1 MIFTYVSL
9 RGFRSFKE
17 VQVFDLD
24 NEGIYQVVGKNGA
37 GKTTLFEAI
46 FWGLYGE
53 SLKTGSVV
61 ESQSGE
67 PIEVKLHFVIN
78 DNSYEVTRNSKEL
91 ILLEN
96 RVNQGLYKKDTQQ
109 RIIDVLGLTPMQF
122 LNSILMAQRGVRIA
136 DYSEKERREFFETLF
151 ELTWVDELGEKV
163 KQKSQ
168 ELNTSLAV
176 QKSKLESL
184 NRQLEQLKAEEETVQ
199 QRKEVFE
206 SEQESILVGLNNNL
220 IGLLADLGNHQNFE
234 PELGLVDTAEYEND
248 LKEAKEIYSQIVQNI
263 TEFNGRVRL
272 KEEQLA
278 NHKKS
283 EPKEPDSVCPNC
295 GQSTVDENV
304 KAEMTEK
311 YLQQYVVWRLVGE
324 SILADW
330 PSSEELNNLNS
341 KKSEL
346 EALIRE
352 YDGYL
357 KNVDRYT
364 SEFNQKHTRWAG
376 ELNTLK
382 AKVEAAE
389 KAIEQHKNAPK
400 PNFVEWLGELS
411 EKIYNTSVQMDEV
424 YAEVLAIEQEKVAVD
439 YWVKALGVNAL
450 KSHITQ
456 SYFQKLNQ
464 YISYYG
470 QLFGF
475 GLRFSMDLSKKLTK
489 SELEIWRLSGDSV
502 PYGNLSGGEKAR
514 VELALQLALA
524 KLIAPKASLIIFDES
539 MIGLDQDGLDSIREI
554 FSQIS
559 KEKAV
564 YFISH
569 LNESHLY
576 TNTIEVVKT
585 DNGSKIK
592 KQ

>member
-1 MIFTYVSL
+1 MIFTYVSIK
-9 RGFRSFKE
+9 GFRSFKNK
-17 VQVFDLD
+17 VVFDLD
-24 NEGIYQVVGKNGA
+24 DTGIHQVIGKNGA
-37 GKTTLFEAI
+37 GKTSLFEAM
-46 FWGLYGE
+46 FWCLYGE

-67 PIEVKLHFVIN
+67 PIEVSLHFVLN
-78 DNSYEVTRNSKEL
+78 DNSYQVTRNSKEL
-91 ILLEN
+91 LLLEN

-122 LNSILMAQRGVRIA
+122 LNSVLMAQRGVRIA

-151 ELTWVDELGEKV
+151 ELDWVDQLGEKV

-168 ELNTSLAV
+168 ELNTALAV

-184 NRQLEQLKAEEETVQ
+184 NRELENLRLEGGTVQ

-206 SEQESILVGLNNNL
+206 AEQADILVRLETEHRLCLAELRNHVNSEPQHETIDTSEYEETLEQAKKELELVKSEVNQLGTKVKLKEQE
-220 IGLLADLGNHQNFE
+220 
-234 PELGLVDTAEYEND
+234 
-248 LKEAKEIYSQIVQNI
+248 
-263 TEFNGRVRL
+263 
-272 KEEQLA
+272 LA
-278 NHKKS
+278 NHHRNV
-283 EPKEPDSVCPNC
+283 PKEPETTCPKC
-295 GQSTVDENV
+295 GQSTVDEQVWADLN
-304 KAEMTEK
+304 EK
-311 YLQQYVVWRLVGE
+311 YLREYATWRLVGE
-324 SILADW
+324 SIMSDW
-330 PSSEELNNLNS
+330 PSGDIINQFSEKRS
-341 KKSEL
+341 KL
-346 EALIRE
+346 EYLINE
-352 YDGYL
+352 YQGYII
-357 KNVDRYT
+357 NVDRLRQ
-364 SEFNQKHTRWAG
+364 EFDQKHNRWAL
-376 ELNTLK
+376 ET
-382 AKVEAAE
+382 AKLEAKTVAAE
-389 KAIEQHKNAPK
+389 QAVDRHKNAPK
-400 PNFVEWLGELS
+400 PNFVQWLADLA
-411 EKIYNTSVQMDEV
+411 EKLYSAQV
-424 YAEVLAIEQEKVAVD
+424 AIEECQNDILEIETEKVKAD
-439 YWVKALGVNAL
+439 YWVKSLGVNAL

-489 SELEIWRLSGDSV
+489 SELEIWRLTGDSV

-554 FSQIS
+554 FTQIS
-559 KEKAV
+559 KDKAV

-585 DNGSKIK
+585 EDGSKIIR
-592 KQ
+592 

>member
-9 RGFRSFKE
+9 KGFRSFKGRE
-17 VQVFDLD
+17 VFDLD
-24 NEGIYQVVGKNGA
+24 DKGIHQVVGKNGA
-37 GKTTLFEAI
+37 GKTSLFEAI
-46 FWGLYGE
+46 FWCLYGE

-67 PIEVKLHFVIN
+67 PIDVTVHFVVG
-78 DNSYEVTRNSKEL
+78 DNSYEVSRTDKAL
-91 ILLEN
+91 FFLEN
-96 RVNQGLYKKDTQQ
+96 RFSKGLHKRDTQQ

-122 LNSILMAQRGVRIA
+122 LNSVLMAQRGVRIA

-151 ELTWVDELGEKV
+151 ELDWVDELGEKV
-163 KQKSQ
+163 KQKAQ

-184 NRQLEQLKAEEETVQ
+184 NRELENLKAEEDTVT

-206 SEQESILVGLNNNL
+206 SEQSNIAINLDNESRFC
-220 IGLLADLGNHQNFE
+220 LAELRNHKNIE
-234 PELGLVDTAEYEND
+234 PQYENPD
-248 LKEAKEIYSQIVQNI
+248 TTEYVEAINQAKKELEIVIKEISNLETLVKLKEQE
-263 TEFNGRVRL
+263 
-272 KEEQLA
+272 LA
-278 NHKKS
+278 HHKTN
-283 EPKEPDSVCPNC
+283 EPKEPETRCPAC
-295 GQSTVDENV
+295 GQSTV
-304 KAEMTEK
+304 AESVWTELTEK
-311 YLQQYVVWRLVGE
+311 YLKDYSWWRLLGDQ
-324 SILADW
+324 IKADW
-330 PSSEELNNLNS
+330 PSKELIDS
-341 KKSEL
+341 HKEKKNQIEFLIKEYSGYITNCDRLRQEFDQTHKRWEL
-346 EALIRE
+346 E
-352 YDGYL
+352 L
-357 KNVDRYT
+357 K
-364 SEFNQKHTRWAG
+364 
-376 ELNTLK
+376 TLE
-382 AKVEAAE
+382 AKVVAAE
-389 KAIEQHKNAPK
+389 LAIERHRSSPK
-400 PNFVEWLGELS
+400 PNFVQWLAEIA
-411 EKIYNTSVQMDEV
+411 EKLYSTEV
-424 YAEVLAIEQEKVAVD
+424 AIKECQDDILTIGAEKVKVD

-554 FSQIS
+554 FTQIS

-585 DNGSKIK
+585 ENGSKIIR
-592 KQ
+592 

>member
-9 RGFRSFKE
+9 KGFRSFKSK
-17 VQVFDLD
+17 QVFDL
-24 NEGIYQVVGKNGA
+24 NTEGIHQVVGKNGA
-37 GKTTLFEAI
+37 GKTSLFEAI
-46 FWGLYGE
+46 FWCLYGE

-67 PIEVKLHFVIN
+67 PVEVNVHFVVN
-78 DNSYEVTRNSKEL
+78 ETSYKVGRTAKDL
-91 ILLEN
+91 ILLEGGIS
-96 RVNQGLYKKDTQQ
+96 QGLYKKDTQQ

-122 LNSILMAQRGVRIA
+122 LNSVLMAQRGVRIA

-151 ELTWVDELGEKV
+151 ELDWVDELSEKV
-163 KQKSQ
+163 KLKAQ

-184 NRQLEQLKAEEETVQ
+184 NRELENLKTEEETVT

-206 SEQESILVGLNNNL
+206 SEQKNIE
-220 IGLLADLGNHQNFE
+220 IGLDTEYHLCKGELRNHTNSE
-234 PELGLVDTAEYEND
+234 PKYETIDTNGYVVELN
-248 LKEAKEIYSQIVQNI
+248 EAQEIYTQINQSI
-263 TEFNGRVRL
+263 TEFMGRVRL
-272 KEEQLA
+272 KEEQSA
-278 NHKKS
+278 NHKRT
-283 EPKEPDSVCPNC
+283 EPKEPDSICPNC

-311 YLQQYVVWRLVGE
+311 YLQQYAVWRLVGE

-330 PSSEELNNLNS
+330 PKTEELN
-341 KKSEL
+341 
-346 EALIRE
+346 A
-352 YDGYL
+352 
-357 KNVDRYT
+357 
-364 SEFNQKHTRWAG
+364 
-376 ELNTLK
+376 LK
-382 AKVEAAE
+382 AKKGELELMIKEYQGYITNCDRFRQEFDQKHKRWELELKTLEAKTEAAE
-389 KAIEQHKNAPK
+389 KAMEQHRTAPK
-400 PNFVEWLGELS
+400 PNFEQWLADISSKHQRTTDEWADVYNYAGEIK
-411 EKIYNTSVQMDEV
+411 E
-424 YAEVLAIEQEKVAVD
+424 EQVKAD

-554 FSQIS
+554 FTQIS

-569 LNESHLY
+569 LSESHLY

-585 DNGSKIK
+585 DNGSKIL
-592 KQ
+592 Q